1 MFEEYYNAETKT
13 LRFTHDFD
21 EELKDLPTDTQII
34 IFEENFNKGEYS
46 KFNQI
51 VDNLPN
57 NLIHLTFGYCFY
69 QSVDKLPDSLTHLS
83 FGCYFNKSADNLPK
97 NLTHLTFESDAQ
109 FNQSVDKLP
118 KKLTHLTFGKWFD
131 QSVNKLPKNLTHLT
145 FGKWFN
151 QSVNKLPTSL
161 THLTFGYCFGKSVHI
176 LPKSIIELGFYSHH
190 KIKNDIPES
199 VENINIYFHSM
210 VEKNETIENILP
222 TIKQIKVNDKN
233 KLYLIKKIPFG
244 CKLVDEKDREI
255 FL

>member
-1 MFEEYYNAETKT
+1 MSEKYYNFYTKT
-13 LRFTHDFD
+13 LTLPFNFN

-34 IFEENFNKGEYS
+34 IFEEDNKNQDFSQFNRL
-46 KFNQI
+46 
-51 VDNLPN
+51 VDNLPK
-57 NLIHLTFGYCFY
+57 NLIHLTLGGAFN
-69 QSVDKLPDSLTHLS
+69 QSVDELPTSLTHLT
-83 FGCYFNKSADNLPK
+83 FGYYFNKSVDNLPK

-109 FNQSVDKLP
+109 FNKSVD
-118 KKLTHLTFGKWFD
+118 
-131 QSVNKLPKNLTHLT
+131 KLPKNLTHLT